1 MTPEGRVKA
10 AVKKRLKELGA
21 WYYMP
26 VQNGMGIVGVPDFVC
41 CLGGRMVAIE
51 TKAPGKRSNTTPNQ
65 DRQIALI
72 RAAGGI
78 AVVIDDVDQLNEVIN
93 QLEEVLT

>member
-78 AVVIDDVDQLNEVIN
+78 AVVIDDVDQMNEILN